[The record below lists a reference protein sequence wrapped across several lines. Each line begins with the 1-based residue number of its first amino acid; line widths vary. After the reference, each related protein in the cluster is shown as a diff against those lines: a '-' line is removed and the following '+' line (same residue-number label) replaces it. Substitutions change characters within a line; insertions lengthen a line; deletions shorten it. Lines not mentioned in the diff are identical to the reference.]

1 MTTGPRRAVQST
13 QWTRQLL
20 AAAGCALVGVLVH
33 LTSRLVPV
41 QLDTIGLGIGVVG
54 AAFLLGW
61 AADAGEAVFSG
72 GLVLAVIALVTVLPE
87 FVIEVRFAYSQQTE
101 LVTANLTGATRLL
114 LTGATA
120 LPLVV
125 AFIARRRGA
134 AAASLQLA
142 TARRLELGILLI
154 AATFAIQIVAFGAL
168 TLVDG
173 VILIALYILYARRIV
188 GTSEEEPAILGVP
201 AGLVSLPRRYR
212 RPAIAALVVFAAA
225 IVVTI
230 ANPFADA
237 LLASGTAMGM
247 DPYYLIQ
254 SIVPMASEAPEFV
267 VVAVL
272 VANRRPA
279 QGLAVFL
286 ASSVSQWTLA
296 FGALP
301 LAYLA
306 GGGGSSIPMVAQEQT
321 QVGFTI
327 ALTLFAVAALV
338 TLRPEAVDA
347 ALVAG
352 LVAMQLIYPTPLV
365 HLAATFVL
373 VVFAINLLFDRRR
386 AVPPLFRAVF
396 GLHRRS
402 PEGPAVTR
410 RRPSRG

>member
-1 MTTGPRRAVQST
+1 MTAGARRAVEGSR
-13 QWTRQLL
+13 WTGHLL
-20 AAAGCALVGVLVH
+20 AAAACAFVGVLVQF
-33 LTSRLVPV
+33 LGPRLPV
-41 QLDTIGLGIGVVG
+41 QLDTVGLGIGVVG
-54 AAFLLGW
+54 AAFLLAW

-72 GLVLAVIALVTVLPE
+72 GLVLAVIALVAVLPE
-87 FVIEVRFAYSQQTE
+87 FVIETRFAYTQQSQ

-125 AFIARRRGA
+125 AFIARRRER
-134 AAASLQLA
+134 AASSFHLA
-142 TARRLELGILLI
+142 TTRRLELGMLLI
-154 AATFAIQIVAFGAL
+154 TAIFAIQIVAFGAL
-168 TLVDG
+168 TLADG
-173 VILIALYILYARRIV
+173 LILVALYILYARRIR
-188 GTSEEEPAILGVP
+188 GTPEEEPAILGVP

-212 RPAIAALVVFAAA
+212 RPAIAALIVAAA
-225 IVVTI
+225 AVVVTI

-237 LLASGTAMGM
+237 LLASGTSLGL
-247 DPYYLIQ
+247 DPYFLIQ
-254 SIVPMASEAPEFV
+254 SIVPLASEAPEFV

-286 ASSVSQWTLA
+286 ASAVSQWTLA

-301 LAYLA
+301 LAFFA
-306 GGGGSSIPMVAQEQT
+306 GGGRTSIPLTGHEQL

-338 TLRPEAVDA
+338 TLRPERADA

-352 LVAMQLIYPTPLV
+352 VLALQFVYPTAFV
-365 HLAATFVL
+365 HVAATFVL

-386 AVPPLFRAVF
+386 AVRPLFRAVF
-396 GLHRRS
+396 RH
-402 PEGPAVTR
+402 
-410 RRPSRG
+410 

>member
-1 MTTGPRRAVQST
+1 MTNAPQRSVDSSR
-13 QWTRQLL
+13 WTHQLL
-20 AAAGCALVGVLVH
+20 AAAGCALVGVAVH
-33 LTSRLVPV
+33 LTSRFLPV

-87 FVIEVRFAYSQQTE
+87 FVIEVRFAYTQQTD

-125 AFIARRRGA
+125 GFIARRRGHA
-134 AAASLQLA
+134 ATSFQLA
-142 TARRLELGILLI
+142 TTRRLELGILLI

-168 TLVDG
+168 TLIDG
-173 VILIALYILYARRIV
+173 VILIALYVLYARRIK
-188 GTSEEEPAILGVP
+188 GTPEEEPAILGVP
-201 AGLVSLPRRYR
+201 AGLVSLPPRYR
-212 RPAIAALVVFAAA
+212 RPAVAGLVVIAAIV
-225 IVVTI
+225 VVTI

-237 LLASGTAMGM
+237 LLASGTALGM

-254 SIVPMASEAPEFV
+254 SVVPVASEAPEFV

-286 ASSVSQWTLA
+286 AASVSQWTLA

-306 GGGGSSIPMVAQEQT
+306 GGGGSSIPMIAHEQS

-327 ALTLFAVAALV
+327 ALTLFAVAALI
-338 TLRPEAVDA
+338 TLRPEGVDA
-347 ALVAG
+347 ALVVG
-352 LVAMQLIYPTPLV
+352 LVAIQLIYPTPLV
-365 HLAATFVL
+365 HVAATFVL

-386 AVPPLFRAVF
+386 AIRPLFRAVL
-396 GLHRRS
+396 GLRERS
-402 PEGPAVTR
+402 P
-410 RRPSRG
+410 